1 MLQYN
6 TKLIPKFTRMNVEE
20 ALAIVE
26 DVLDDEDRLND
37 IEEFIFRQC
46 WQGKQSYE
54 EMAKNSPYDSEYIKS
69 VAAKLWKKLSKA
81 KAFNEKVKRKNIRS
95 VIRRY
100 LQRHQFTSHQN
111 QIIGV
116 NLSGTNLSVNE
127 ANLCQTDLH
136 ELIVLTNG
144 KKLVEESTNTKAD
157 RLQNKSYLKN
167 TINWNGLDFNSQAEV
182 KIAEALDR
190 ANIIFFSNT
199 KIRFTTATGRENKI
213 VNFVILHREKLGIIQ
228 ISSEPL
234 PADLNLAPN
243 IKIIRHYDISSC
255 TQQPDKVI
263 AEFLELLNQ
272 A

>member
-1 MLQYN
+1 
-6 TKLIPKFTRMNVEE
+6 MNVEE

-26 DVLDDEDRLND
+26 AVLDDNARLND
-37 IEEFIFRQC
+37 IEEFIFREC
-46 WQGKQSYE
+46 WEGKQSYE

-69 VAAKLWKKLSKA
+69 VAAKLWKKLSKT
-81 KAFNEKVKRKNIRS
+81 KAFNEKVKKNNLKS

-100 LQRHQFTSHQN
+100 LQKHQVTSHQN

-116 NLSGTNLSVNE
+116 NLGGTNLSVNE
-127 ANLCQTDLH
+127 ANLCQTDLN
-136 ELIVLTNG
+136 ELMVFTDG
-144 KKLVEESTNTKAD
+144 KKSLAKNTNIKPGNEE
-157 RLQNKSYLKN
+157 NKSYLKDR
-167 TINWNGLDFNSQAEV
+167 INWNGLNFHSQAEV

-199 KIRFTTATGRENKI
+199 KIRLTTATGRENQI

-228 ISSEPL
+228 ISSEPF
-234 PADLNLAPN
+234 PVDLNLAPN
-243 IKIIRHYDISSC
+243 IKIVQHYDIYSC
-255 TQQPDKVI
+255 IKQPDQVI

>member
-1 MLQYN
+1 MLKYN
-6 TKLIPKFTRMNVEE
+6 AKLISKLTRMNVEE

-26 DVLDDEDRLND
+26 AVLDDNARLND
-37 IEEFIFRQC
+37 IEEFIFREC

-69 VAAKLWKKLSKA
+69 VAAKLWKKLSKV

-95 VIRRY
+95 VIRRF
-100 LQRHQFTSHQN
+100 LQRHKFTSHQN

-116 NLSGTNLSVNE
+116 NLSGTNLSLNE

-144 KKLVEESTNTKAD
+144 KKLVEENTNTKPGN
-157 RLQNKSYLKN
+157 QENKSYLKN
-167 TINWNGLDFNSQAEV
+167 TINWNGLNFYSQAEV

-199 KIRFTTATGRENKI
+199 KIRLTTATGRENQT

-228 ISSEPL
+228 ISSEPF
-234 PADLNLAPN
+234 PADLNLDPN
-243 IKIIRHYDISSC
+243 IKIVRYYDISSC
-255 TQQPDKVI
+255 TEQPDKVI